1 MDMAGFINQYQSGLG
16 ALLGLGGVML
26 TLRVNARLDAQHQ
39 RRIADHE
46 RDILR
51 QALLAELTMLRDNV
65 QADVDQLKPMIKKDG
80 VTFYLNVMLLTRMY
94 DRVLDRLG
102 LLTPDQARKVITA
115 YSNAALLPS
124 QVKMLKLS
132 NAIKT
137 SPHDVLGDSMIY
149 VPAEISG
156 SVVAMQEGQLRW
168 YNEAVE
174 ALSRR
179 D

>member
-65 QADVDQLKPMIKKDG
+65 QADVD
-80 VTFYLNVMLLTRMY
+80 LTRMY